1 MDCDRGDVYTVGRD
15 ETSLREADE
24 EEEEDEES
32 DVEKKDLYWCPS
44 D

>member
-15 ETSLREADE
+15 ETSLSE
-24 EEEEDEES
+24 EEEDDEES
-32 DVEKKDLYWCPS
+32 DVEKRDLYWGPS

>member
-15 ETSLREADE
+15 DTSLSE
-24 EEEEDEES
+24 EDEDEES
-32 DVEKKDLYWCPS
+32 DVEKRDLYCRPS

>member
-15 ETSLREADE
+15 ETSLS
-24 EEEEDEES
+24 EEEEDKES
-32 DVEKKDLYWCPS
+32 DVEERDLYWGPS

>member
-15 ETSLREADE
+15 ETSLS

-32 DVEKKDLYWCPS
+32 DVEKRDL
-44 D
+44 

>member
-15 ETSLREADE
+15 ETSLS

-32 DVEKKDLYWCPS
+32 DVEKRDLNWGPS